1 MAKNSIKKK
10 KKDIQINCG
19 TMHEQEEKRQ
29 SDPHTPGEMRVIFNN
44 MFHRTNLS

>member
-29 SDPHTPGEMRVIFNN
+29 SDPHTPGEMRVIF
-44 MFHRTNLS
+44 